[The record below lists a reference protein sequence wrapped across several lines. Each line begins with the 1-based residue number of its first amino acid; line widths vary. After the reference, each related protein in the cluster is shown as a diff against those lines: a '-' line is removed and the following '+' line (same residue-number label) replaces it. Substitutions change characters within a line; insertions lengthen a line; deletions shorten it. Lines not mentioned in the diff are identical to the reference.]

1 MRNYSLYD
9 TQGRNRPGAY
19 LREDMFQE
27 CVRIL
32 LIMYFTGLNS
42 GIRVRML
49 KLIIGEK

>member
-9 TQGRNRPGAY
+9 TQGRSRPGVY

-27 CVRIL
+27 YVCIL

-42 GIRVRML
+42 GIRMPM
-49 KLIIGEK
+49 